1 MVRRALLALAAF
13 ALVGLAAPQPS
24 SAQTLDDIQ
33 KRGTL
38 IVAIDLTNPPF
49 GYLDEKQEPAG
60 FDPAFAKLIADRMGV
75 KLQIE
80 RVTSP
85 TRIQFVVTGRAD
97 VVVSTL
103 SITAERAK
111 QVWFT
116 NPYARNPLIL
126 VAPRSKP
133 YRTYA
138 DLNGLRVAVPRGSP
152 QDLTVT
158 REAPGAT
165 MLRFEDDAS
174 AQQALLTGQADVLGS
189 GITVP
194 PVLNR
199 MNPGQDYEQKI
210 ELVRLYMGM
219 AVKRGNTDLL
229 RWLNTFIFLTKESGE
244 LAKMHEQYL
253 GIPLGDLPV
262 F

>member
-1 MVRRALLALAAF
+1 MTKRLLLALMMLAAF
-13 ALVGLAAPQPS
+13 AVARPGSVQ
-24 SAQTLDDIQ
+24 AQTLDDII

-49 GYLDEKQEPAG
+49 GYLDSNQQPAG
-60 FDPAFAKLIADRMGV
+60 FDPAFAKLMADRLGV

-80 RVTSP
+80 RVSSP
-85 TRIQFVVTGRAD
+85 TRIQYIVTGRAD

-116 NPYARNPLIL
+116 IPYARNPLIL
-126 VAPRSKP
+126 VAPRARPWSSF
-133 YRTYA
+133 A
-138 DLNGLRVAVPRGSP
+138 DLKGLRVAVPRGSP
-152 QDLTVT
+152 QDITVT

-165 MLRFEDDAS
+165 LLRFEDDAS
-174 AQQALLTGQADVLGS
+174 AQQALLTGQADLLGS

-219 AVKRGNTDLL
+219 AVRRGNTDLL
-229 RWLNTFIFLTKESGE
+229 RWLNTFIFLAKESGE
-244 LAKMHEQYL
+244 LAKMHQEYL
-253 GIPLGDLPV
+253 NVPLGELPV

>member
-1 MVRRALLALAAF
+1 MTKRALIALMVLAAALA
-13 ALVGLAAPQPS
+13 VGGRVAQ
-24 SAQTLDDIQ
+24 AQTLDDII

-49 GYLDEKQEPAG
+49 GYLDANQEPAG
-60 FDPAFAKLIADRMGV
+60 FDPALAKLMADRLGV

-80 RVTSP
+80 RVSSP
-85 TRIQFVVTGRAD
+85 TRIQYIVTGRAD

-116 NPYARNPLIL
+116 IPYARNPLIL

-133 YRTYA
+133 YRSFA

-174 AQQALLTGQADVLGS
+174 AQQALLTGQADLLGS

-194 PVLNR
+194 AVLNR

-219 AVKRGNTDLL
+219 AVRRGNADLL
-229 RWLNTFIFLTKESGE
+229 RWLNSFIFLVKESGE
-244 LAKMHEQYL
+244 LAKMHEQFL
-253 GIPLGDLPV
+253 NVPLGELPV